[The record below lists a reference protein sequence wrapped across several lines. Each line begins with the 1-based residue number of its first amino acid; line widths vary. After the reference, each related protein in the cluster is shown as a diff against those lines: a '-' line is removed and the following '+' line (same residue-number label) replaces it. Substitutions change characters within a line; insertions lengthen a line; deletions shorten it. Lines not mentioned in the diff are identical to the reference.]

1 MNSLRANH
9 ILEKLNL
16 HSLEKQEGPYYSSF
30 RIDEPIDALS
40 WLKDHGGQAVVYWCS
55 RDGNTEY
62 AGIGAAEPHYASVQE
77 TQDRLSELPYPLRAF
92 GGCSFSKNSDG
103 WGHFGQE
110 KFWIPRIL
118 YIRQGSHYSIVHCV
132 LSNQKSTIP
141 DIHSQTETP
150 KHTPSKNVWKQQI
163 DNSYEAFS
171 SGQLKKIVIARQTK
185 IHISSH
191 PLDALR
197 TVRAQQ
203 SASFDFAF
211 SPYGQDFFIGCSP
224 ELLLSIDNHTIQT
237 EALAG
242 TRPKEASP
250 DELLHSDKDQRE
262 HRFVLNHIIDRLS
275 TLCTSTHRS
284 AKPVVSA
291 HNLVIHLK
299 TSIEGTIKDGV
310 TPHDCITALHPT
322 PAVSGFPQQE
332 STRLIEQW
340 EGFDRGWYAGPVG
353 WMSRNEAEL
362 AVGIRSALFQEDQ
375 CLVWAGAGIVEGSHP
390 EQEWEEIEAKSRQF
404 LLLAEQDHE

>member
-1 MNSLRANH
+1 M
-9 ILEKLNL
+9 
-16 HSLEKQEGPYYSSF
+16 QEGPYYSSF

-40 WLKDHGGQAVVYWCS
+40 WLKDHNDQPIVYWCS

-62 AGIGAAEPHYASVQE
+62 AGIGIAEPHYTSVQE
-77 TQDRLSELPYPLRAF
+77 VQSRLADLPYPLRAF

-118 YIRQGSHYSIVHCV
+118 YIRQKNQCSIVHCV
-132 LSNQKSTIP
+132 LSNTKAFSTNTCLQK
-141 DIHSQTETP
+141 HTP
-150 KHTPSKNVWKQQI
+150 THTPSKRVWKQQI
-163 DNSYEAFS
+163 ENSYEAFS
-171 SGQLKKIVIARQTK
+171 SGKLKKIVIARQTK
-185 IHISSH
+185 VDIPHH
-191 PLDALR
+191 PLDVLR

-211 SPYGQDFFIGCSP
+211 SPYGKDFFIGCSP

-242 TRPKEASP
+242 TRPKESSP

-262 HRFVLNHIIDRLS
+262 HRFVLNHIIERLS
-275 TLCTSTHRS
+275 PLCTSTHRS
-284 AKPVVSA
+284 AKPIVSA

-310 TPHDCITALHPT
+310 TPHELITALHPT

-332 STRLIEQW
+332 SIRLIEQW
-340 EGFDRGWYAGPVG
+340 ERFDRGWYAGPVG
-353 WMSRNEAEL
+353 WISRNEAEL
-362 AVGIRSALFQEDQ
+362 AVGIRSALFQDEQ

-390 EQEWEEIEAKSRQF
+390 EQEWQEIEAKSRQF
-404 LLLAEQDHE
+404 LLLAEQENE

>member
-9 ILEKLNL
+9 ILEKLDL
-16 HSLEKQEGPYYSSF
+16 HSLEMQEAPYYSSF
-30 RIDEPIDALS
+30 YIDEPIDALS
-40 WLKDHGGQAVVYWCS
+40 WLKDHNDQPTIYWCS
-55 RDGNTEY
+55 RDGHTEY
-62 AGIGAAEPHYASVQE
+62 AGIGIAEPHYSSVQE
-77 TQDRLSELPYPLRAF
+77 TQTRLAELPYPLRAF

-110 KFWIPRIL
+110 KFWIPKIL
-118 YIRQGSHYSIVHCV
+118 YMRQGNQSSIVHCI
-132 LSNQKSTIP
+132 LSHTKPPIP
-141 DIHSQTETP
+141 AILEPKISS

-163 DNSYEAFS
+163 ESSYEAFS
-171 SGQLKKIVIARQTK
+171 SSTLKKIVIARQTK
-185 IHISSH
+185 VHIPHH

-211 SPYGQDFFIGCSP
+211 SPFGQDFFIGCSP
-224 ELLLSIDNHTIQT
+224 ELLLSINNHTIQT

-262 HRFVLNHIIDRLS
+262 HRFVLQHIIDRLAP
-275 TLCTSTHRS
+275 LCTSTNRS
-284 AKPVVSA
+284 AKPIVSA

-299 TSIEGTIKDGV
+299 TSIEGTIKNGV
-310 TPHDCITALHPT
+310 TPHDLISALHPT

-332 STRLIEQW
+332 SIRLIEQW
-340 EGFDRGWYAGPVG
+340 EGFDRGWYAGAVG
-353 WMSRNEAEL
+353 WLSNNEAEL
-362 AVGIRSALFQEDQ
+362 AVGIRSALFHNGQ
-375 CLVWAGAGIVEGSHP
+375 CLVWAGAGIVDGSHP
-390 EQEWEEIEAKSRQF
+390 EQEWQEIEAKSRQF